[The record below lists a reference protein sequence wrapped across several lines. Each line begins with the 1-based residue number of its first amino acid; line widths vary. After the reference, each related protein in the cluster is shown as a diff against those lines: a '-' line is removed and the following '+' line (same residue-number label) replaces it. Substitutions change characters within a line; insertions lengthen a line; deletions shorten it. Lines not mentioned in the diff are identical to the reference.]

1 MGGFFHDM
9 KYTKEQI
16 ARANQTDLEELLRMR
31 GEKLIRSGREKRLE
45 SDHSITVHGNQW
57 YDHAAETG
65 GYPVR
70 FMQLYYNLSKDD
82 AIRSLIGEDGVVL
95 FPQTKIKP
103 QEEKQPFSL
112 PPANQNMRSLFGYLC
127 GERKIN
133 QEVLTEFVHAGLIYE
148 SADYH
153 EAVFV
158 GLDEN
163 STPKHASKRSCF
175 GKTFKGNARGSDP
188 AYSFH
193 WNGSDT
199 RLFVFEAPVD
209 LLSYITLH
217 PENWQKQGYVALC
230 GISEKALLKQLD
242 LQPMI
247 DTVSLCLDHDQ
258 AGIEATGRLAE
269 RLKLRGIRF
278 EVEQPEQKDWN
289 EDLKASY
296 GLPAVPAEEHPE
308 AMQCK
313 RICEQLVPSSL
324 PGMQLRQNLPALLE
338 QYDTSLKQGRMEQA
352 REAISSMAALSFSA
366 SIREHR
372 NSGRPVSKQELAD
385 AIQDR
390 FVSHNNRVSLESR
403 SKELRAAVYSVCW
416 AESSPDCHTPDQVK
430 ARAKQYGKL
439 AFECVR
445 AYVKFQDVQQA
456 VDEESKA
463 EQDNGISMEV
473 FY

>member
-1 MGGFFHDM
+1 MGGFFHDT

-16 ARANQTDLEELLRMR
+16 ARANQTDLEELLKMR
-31 GEKLIRSGREKRLE
+31 GEKLIRAGREKRLE

-70 FMQLYYNLSKDD
+70 FMERYYNLSKDD
-82 AIRSLIGEDGVVL
+82 AIRSLIGKDGVV
-95 FPQTKIKP
+95 FPKAKTKP
-103 QEEKQPFSL
+103 QKEKPPMYL
-112 PPANQNMRSLFGYLC
+112 PPTNQNMRRLFGYLC

-133 QEVLTEFVHAGLIYE
+133 KDVLKEFVHAGLIYE

-153 EAVFV
+153 EAIFV

-163 STPKHASKRSCF
+163 GTPKHASKRSCF

-193 WNGSDT
+193 WIGSGN

-209 LLSYITLH
+209 LLSYITLY
-217 PENWQKQGYVALC
+217 PENWQRQSYVALC
-230 GISEKALLKQLD
+230 GVSEKALLKQLD
-242 LQPMI
+242 LHPMI
-247 DTVSLCLDHDQ
+247 DAVSLCLDHDQ

-269 RLKLRGIRF
+269 RLKLRGIRIK
-278 EVEQPEQKDWN
+278 VERPEQKDWN
-289 EDLKASY
+289 EDLKTRY
-296 GLPAVPAEEHPE
+296 GIPAIPAEEHPE
-308 AMQCK
+308 VMQCK
-313 RICEQLVPSSL
+313 RICEQLVSSSL
-324 PGMQLRQNLPALLE
+324 SGTQLRKNLPALLE
-338 QYDTSLKQGRMEQA
+338 KYETSLKQGRMEQA
-352 REAISSMAALSFSA
+352 RDAISSIAALSFSA

-372 NSGRPVSKQELAD
+372 NSGCPVSKQELAN
-385 AIQDR
+385 AIQSR
-390 FVSHNNRVSLESR
+390 FMLYNYRESLQSR
-403 SKELRAAVYSVCW
+403 SKELRAAVYGACW
-416 AESSPDCHTPDQVK
+416 AESSPDCYTPDQVK

-456 VDEESKA
+456 ADEEP
-463 EQDNGISMEV
+463 ELEREDGIGMEV
-473 FY
+473 CC